1 MQYNNDIL
9 KELENSN
16 DFLSDIEKIQ
26 EYNLSLEEN
35 KINYTYEIIVNGK
48 EEKEEL
54 KEKQNMFLSWFIF
67 LIKYITTSSVI
78 FWVLLVT
85 TNYSAYMNI
94 AKSY

>member
-48 EEKEEL
+48 EEKEET
-54 KEKQNMFLSWFIF
+54 KEKQNMFLS
-67 LIKYITTSSVI
+67 
-78 FWVLLVT
+78 
-85 TNYSAYMNI
+85 
-94 AKSY
+94 

>member
-1 MQYNNDIL
+1 MQYFFKYSKIKLQNTKTKIKNKNKNMQYNNDIL

-54 KEKQNMFLSWFIF
+54 KEKQNMFLS
-67 LIKYITTSSVI
+67 
-78 FWVLLVT
+78 
-85 TNYSAYMNI
+85 
-94 AKSY
+94 

>member
-9 KELENSN
+9 KELEDSN
-16 DFLSDIEKIQ
+16 DFLNDIIKIQ

-67 LIKYITTSSVI
+67 IFLII
-78 FWVLLVT
+78 
-85 TNYSAYMNI
+85 
-94 AKSY
+94 